1 MSQKNVSNK
10 NSSIHLT
17 PPFNLALLFNQFN
30 NSHPNFDP
38 ENIVNSRYFN
48 IDKIQSLKL
57 HDKDKSSIY

>member
-1 MSQKNVSNK
+1 MSQKNVPNK

-17 PPFNLALLFNQFN
+17 PPFNLALLFNQFS